1 MDAQAAQYNDPA
13 FDDEN
18 LTDAERMPNKV
29 VTTRPPALGVASVIF
44 IIVNRMIGM

>member
-1 MDAQAAQYNDPA
+1 MDVQAIQYHDPV

-18 LTDAERMPNKV
+18 LADAERMPNKV
-29 VTTRPPALGVASVIF
+29 VTTRPPALGIASVIF

>member
-1 MDAQAAQYNDPA
+1 MDTQATQYNDPA

-18 LTDAERMPNKV
+18 LAGTERMPNKV
-29 VTTRPPALGVASVIF
+29 VMTRAPALGHASVIF